1 MGWEFFPA
9 KSCLVIRDPS
19 IAFLHYLEKA
29 IVLALPETVFF

>member
-19 IAFLHYLEKA
+19 IAILHYWEKA
-29 IVLALPETVFF
+29 IERALSQK